1 MHPNYVGALLNSAI
15 YLACVFFAGIVV
27 GDPLAWKLALAAMGV
42 TYLSHV
48 AGMRAAVL
56 QSGRWI
62 TVSNAVVIASI
73 AIGIAAGV
81 ALLF

>member
-42 TYLSHV
+42 TYLSHI
-48 AGMRAAVL
+48 L
-56 QSGRWI
+56 QLPAPSGRHLPMSI
-62 TVSNAVVIASI
+62 MFLAVIASVVL
-73 AIGIAAGV
+73 GIAAGV